1 MDELFEIISR
11 MPPEEALSGL
21 APILGRLLADLDKD
35 ARERFLMNLVDQSEN
50 DKVSSLVHL

>member
-11 MPPEEALSGL
+11 MTPEEALSGI
-21 APILGRLLADLDKD
+21 APILGRLMADLDED
-35 ARERFLMNLVDQSEN
+35 ARERFLMNLVGQSEN

>member
-11 MPPEEALSGL
+11 LTPEEALSRI
-21 APILGRLLADLDKD
+21 APILGGLLADLDNE
-35 ARERFLMNLVDQSEN
+35 AREHFLMNLVSQSEN